1 MARRLITQIGLGV
14 ITFLGVITIT
24 FILQNIVPGDPARA
38 LVPRAVTPEQ
48 LAEIRQQLNLDDP
61 VLVQYFSYVWGMLT
75 GDLGTSYVEGSSVT
89 SLIGT
94 RLPAT
99 ISLAVAGVIVEI
111 VLGTIFGAV
120 AVLRPSLAKFVTG
133 TTLLLLAVPV
143 FTLGLGLL
151 LLFGYRLGWAPVTGG
166 AGPAQLVLP
175 ALALGLIGAPYYAQI
190 VREQLQESLGSSY
203 VRTAVTKGAPNRRI
217 LARHVVRNVSS
228 PLVTMI
234 GLDLGIFISGVVV
247 IEAVFGWPG
256 MGQLAVLSLSR
267 MDRPVV
273 MGTVVVAAAAVI
285 IFNILADFVRMLVD
299 PRTRV
304 QA

>member
-1 MARRLITQIGLGV
+1 MARRLITQVALGV
-14 ITFLGVITIT
+14 VTFLGVVTIT

-38 LVPRAVTPEQ
+38 LVPRAISPEQ
-48 LAEIRQQLNLDDP
+48 LAEIRTQLNLDEP
-61 VLVQYFSYVWGMLT
+61 LLVQYTSYVWGMFS

-89 SLIGT
+89 SLLWA

-99 ISLAVAGVIVEI
+99 IALAVAGVVVEI
-111 VLGTIFGAV
+111 VLGTLFGV
-120 AVLRPSLAKFVTG
+120 TAVLRPSLSRFVTG

-166 AGPAQLVLP
+166 TGPAQLILP

-190 VREQLQESLGSSY
+190 VREQLQESLGSAY
-203 VRTAVTKGAPNRRI
+203 VRTAVTKGASNRRI

-256 MGQLAVLSLSR
+256 MGQLAVLSLNR
-267 MDRPVV
+267 LDRPVV

-304 QA
+304 QS